1 MMNKTELISH
11 HREAELTL
19 LVAKNDTIMEFK
31 GRGIS
36 DLYRLYTTMPE
47 ALNGAFLVDKVVGKG
62 AAALMVL
69 GHISELYTAVISQPA
84 LQLLTAAGIKVDYST
99 LVENIINRRGD
110 GVCPVESLCA
120 GADSAE
126 TCLPLISEF
135 IKSLNQR
142 G

>member
-1 MMNKTELISH
+1 MNKTELISH

-69 GHISELYTAVISQPA
+69 GHISELYTAVISKPA

-120 GADSAE
+120 RADSAE
-126 TCLPLISEF
+126 ACLPLISEF
-135 IKSLNQR
+135 IKSLSR
-142 G
+142 RE

>member
-47 ALNGAFLVDKVVGKG
+47 ALNGAFWW
-62 AAALMVL
+62 
-69 GHISELYTAVISQPA
+69 
-84 LQLLTAAGIKVDYST
+84 
-99 LVENIINRRGD
+99 
-110 GVCPVESLCA
+110 
-120 GADSAE
+120 
-126 TCLPLISEF
+126 
-135 IKSLNQR
+135 IKSWAKEPLHSWFSAIFR
-142 G
+142 SYTRLL